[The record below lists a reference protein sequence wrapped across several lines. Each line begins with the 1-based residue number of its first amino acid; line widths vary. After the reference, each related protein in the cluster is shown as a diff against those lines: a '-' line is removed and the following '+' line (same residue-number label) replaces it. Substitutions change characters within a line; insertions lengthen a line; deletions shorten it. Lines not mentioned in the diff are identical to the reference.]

1 MKAVYRAV
9 ALILAFTSF
18 AWVSPCTADNTTTI
32 YQFKG
37 GDDGTWPYAG
47 LVEHN
52 GEFYGTTWKG
62 GSDDLGTIFKLTPP
76 ANGQGAWT
84 KTVLHEFHG
93 HSSFSLTD
101 DGAHPWAGLIWD
113 GNEGKF
119 YGTTNQGGE
128 WGWGTVFVLVP
139 PVNPLDPWDEYSIY
153 DFCSLSHCNDGTYPQ
168 ASLLVGADGALY
180 GTTSEGGPYTGN
192 GYGTV
197 FKLTR
202 DPVLDYQWTYA
213 VIYNFCSNGYYC
225 LDGYHPVA
233 ELIADKQGSL
243 YGTTQYGGAHSSG
256 IAFKLTP
263 PATGTGLWTQTV
275 LHSFC
280 SHEFLQQCY
289 DGLYPASGLVFDTQ
303 GNLYGTTSAG
313 GQPDGAYSG
322 GGGTVFKLTP
332 PGNGTT
338 DWSESVTYS
347 FANHSR
353 GNFPVA
359 ALIVDSQNNLYGTTQ
374 IGGPSSAKYGNGW
387 GTVFKLGPPHW
398 DGTHR
403 TLSVLTSFDSTNGPV
418 TNSQPVG
425 PVTLYQGAL
434 YGTTAYG
441 GITGPASCIDTQTDG
456 LGCGSIFKVPLGTG
470 APQPTG
476 GGRSSEP
483 HGSGDDGVPASPTVP
498 GGTTVGAGE
507 RDR

>member
-1 MKAVYRAV
+1 MKTVYRAV
-9 ALILAFTSF
+9 ALILALTGF

-32 YQFKG
+32 YEFQG

-47 LVEHN
+47 LLEHN

-62 GSDDLGTIFKLTPP
+62 GTDDLGTIFKLTPP

-84 KTVLHEFHG
+84 KTVLYDFHG
-93 HSSFSLTD
+93 HSLFGLTD

-119 YGTTNQGGE
+119 YGTTNQGGW
-128 WGWGTVFVLVP
+128 WGWGTVFVLIP
-139 PVNPLDPWDEYSIY
+139 PVNPLDGWVEYPIH

-213 VIYNFCSNGYYC
+213 VIYNFCSSGYHC

-233 ELIADKQGSL
+233 ELIADKQGAL
-243 YGTTQYGGAHSSG
+243 YGTAEYGGNGSLDAG

-263 PATGTGLWTQTV
+263 PAAGAGLWTQTV
-275 LHSFC
+275 LHNFC
-280 SHEFLQQCY
+280 SNEFLGHCN
-289 DGLYPASGLVFDTQ
+289 DGLYPASALVFDTQ
-303 GNLYGTTSAG
+303 GNLYGTTVTG
-313 GQPDGAYSG
+313 GVCHDPYGTC
-322 GGGTVFKLTP
+322 GGTVFKLTP

-338 DWSESVTYS
+338 GWTESVTHS
-347 FANHSR
+347 FTSGLR
-353 GNFPVA
+353 GNAPAA

-374 IGGPSSAKYGNGW
+374 FGGPVIAPGDTGPGW
-387 GTVFKLGPPHW
+387 GTVFKFGPPHS

-403 TLSVLTSFDSTNGPV
+403 TLTVLTNFITSKN
-418 TNSQPVG
+418 NSPAG

-441 GITGPASCIDTQTDG
+441 GSGNCLNAAVPA
-456 LGCGSIFKVPLGTG
+456 LGCGSIFQVSLGVG
-470 APQPTG
+470 APTPTG
-476 GGRSSEP
+476 GGRLSEP
-483 HGSGDDGVPASPTVP
+483 HGSGDDGVPAAPT
-498 GGTTVGAGE
+498 
-507 RDR
+507 D